1 MLTGRGEVALAL
13 DRAAID
19 GRPFPPDVPD
29 TPRNRELFGQI
40 VADVEAIIA
49 RGLIPDIPAE

>member
-1 MLTGRGEVALAL
+1 MLTERGEIALAL
-13 DRAAID
+13 NRAAID
-19 GRPFPPDVPD
+19 EQPFPADVPD

-40 VADVEAIIA
+40 VAETEDIVA